1 MSRLR
6 TDSALQLRLV
16 RFWLPLVVVA
26 VGIVFMVVATDLAGL
41 EGGALIVTAGVS
53 IWLLN
58 WLYRVGI
65 AGEHERV
72 REDDARSYYAR
83 TGHWPDEAPAPA
95 PPPAPVAGPGA
106 EPQPTPPRPHPHRTT
121 ERRLERPRRPRRR

>member
-83 TGHWPDEAPAPA
+83 TGHWPDEAQAPA
-95 PPPAPVAGPGA
+95 AAPRPSPAAAPAA
-106 EPQPTPPRPHPHRTT
+106 EPVPPRPHPHRTPG
-121 ERRLERPRRPRRR
+121 RHIERPRRPRRR